1 MGRIFPLLYWFGL
14 VVTLVGIGLR
24 FWLGWL
30 RAGLVVALIGIAML
44 LLSRLVIALP
54 RYKR

>member
-1 MGRIFPLLYWFGL
+1 MSRIFPLLYWFGL

-30 RAGLVVALIGIAML
+30 RAGLVIALLGVAML
-44 LLSRLVIALP
+44 LLSRLAIALP

>member
-1 MGRIFPLLYWFGL
+1 M
-14 VVTLVGIGLR
+14 VTLVGIGLR

-30 RAGLVVALIGIAML
+30 RAGLVVAIIGIAML
-44 LLSRLVIALP
+44 LLSRLAIALP